1 MADPTKPVL
10 SLDEIAKNS
19 STDFN
24 QFTNAGKTFSFEAEG
39 ADRYLTYGSKVY
51 GQLGYNPFG
60 NNEKKYQQATSWTK
74 DISRGFTGMTKL
86 AGVGM
91 SDTFGFGAF
100 GSSENHKDFG
110 KIMQD
115 YGSQR
120 GGVSGFFANTM
131 LSAGYT
137 VGIISS
143 IAAEELLLAGATALS
158 GGLLSGATV
167 PAMGAEVARGAS
179 LLGKANKTLKG
190 VDNTVGVFGWM
201 KNIDNARWYKE
212 AKDAGAVGMGAVG
225 SLSRGVGGF
234 GKALMPLGNTLDFI
248 RSADKIK
255 DFNGLQ
261 KTLLGAGS
269 IARDARK
276 FYMSH
281 SESDLEAK
289 FVRDELTTDA
299 IAKWNR
305 ANPGQSMPES
315 VKNFIDI
322 KAQKAYDR
330 AYETNFGLIYLTNA
344 ITFEGLL
351 KGFSPTNKLFGMVDN
366 FSVAGKGSR
375 SIAFNAVTPTV
386 KNYIKK
392 KASELTLG
400 NVIGGT
406 VRASMEGVQ
415 EYGQDII
422 SSAAKKYGDIK
433 FEIKGYEKDVFG
445 KPVLNGEGKKIPIY
459 GKMITDPT
467 SDMSR
472 GAYWSQVAN
481 SMGDSNIETF
491 MSGALMGI
499 FASPVNFA
507 TKVVSEYSFGE
518 RGFGSEYNAWT
529 KEGKKNYKNLLEERQ
544 KTAEFLTEI
553 SKKQGIA
560 LEVDITSPV
569 HRMTGLREKMLEAA
583 RNGDQK
589 FFEDNKAEI
598 FRLGMRSMFK
608 TGMHGELVDHL
619 DQMLKHSAK
628 ELNESLDRIDITE
641 ENKQEYYDKIK
652 QRKKD
657 ILKLK
662 EEYDR
667 IEEEMPSK
675 GNVDAV
681 FRNDRLSPE
690 EKQEAVLDILAWDEL
705 KEEML
710 FTGDKVRNLSQRKEN
725 IKSDLKKNTKLTDLD
740 VVALTNES
748 DLAQQIDMLTTQVE
762 SNKEYKLDNTR
773 EHQQLVIKLDALK
786 SLQES
791 LTKFNDPK
799 FDRSNATSVQKE
811 RDAMEDAFARY
822 MLAVNTE
829 LNSMPDASALAS
841 DKNLYQRYKRRFAS
855 LFDFYRLDEESKEL
869 EYYADLLSNP
879 EYSSQWLRAN
889 REMLVEFGKNKK
901 AYIEKAI
908 EAWQTREVSDDM
920 LNELLE
926 NGIIFELD
934 ELDDLY
940 DKGVMPSTLFDVNS
954 KEEISA
960 EKYKQAVKI
969 IEKYY
974 KKLKGKKLIGAKTGV
989 RATRDKSKTDK
1000 RRAATIIK
1008 QYVGAKN
1015 KGVPVPIIDFVNN
1028 MMAYG
1033 NRYLSKSEIRILEK
1047 LQEYHITNQ
1056 ILSGNVILTDE
1067 AESPV
1072 SFNENGDLVLDVRFG
1087 AFDFARANYEING
1100 VKYSSIAELDKAV
1113 NSNKITESQY
1123 DQGVRA
1129 LRATPFE
1136 YIAISGIVQNV
1147 FVKRF
1152 QVDEELKNNITT
1164 LMDLAKTSHIN
1175 NINNSNKDDQQKR
1188 MEIAQAETSDIFN
1201 NPLVFLTEAYANI
1214 NFQNFLASTVNST
1227 DVNQESLWRN
1237 LNNELRDELGA
1248 NGIKGSL
1255 LDSILG
1261 ITQLS
1266 IDEAIIEDTAESGP
1280 IQETDET
1287 DEVEE
1292 DEEPTPEEMEGEE
1305 TAPVANVPPEEEVE
1319 EEQVTEEP
1327 APVPVNLN
1335 ELADRKKVINLKI
1348 KKLQQDVNGIN
1359 SEINRTSRL
1368 KFRRIGQL
1376 EKQKLAIQKEVDT
1389 LIKELKSIEQ
1399 KEKSVTETPT
1409 GAKPDLK
1416 TPVLN
1421 EEDDD
1426 SNQVVTSRSE
1436 FINLPLDLQLKLAA
1450 FYLNNNKGKAPL
1462 ISIEK
1467 LQELQ
1472 ARDEKDIPDNVQGFL
1487 KKVSEDD
1494 AVAFKEA
1501 VFRGFNLLALQGDEK
1516 ALDYLTDEQIQE
1528 IQDLMPTTSFINIIG
1543 EYNRNANKQPAPAVT
1558 ETTEEED
1565 EEENDEAK
1573 PLMLSAEAIKE
1584 LNDANQ
1590 RALDNIQ
1597 EVFIDRNLRYT
1608 TTFIN
1613 HLGEEVTITENSRTV
1628 LEQLIND
1635 TYSENGW
1642 ANNINNIVGV
1652 EFEAIIGDTGTEA
1665 KVTITIDKVKITPQG
1680 NYQIYATRSDAN
1692 KRYNIL
1698 VGRSGMI
1705 YTFTETDTGIV
1716 SKAEDKV
1723 NYIVDFTTKA
1733 SIVPFDP
1740 NRKEPKIE
1748 YTSPIQSVEDI
1759 QSVYPDID
1767 LTTVFT
1773 TEQLN
1778 EFATELANATSIE
1791 EFKKLAEA
1799 FDQTLFDITEGF
1811 TDGLTFD
1818 IPVAEVK
1825 NPSSIDTSEITRM
1838 NQETETKLKE
1848 EGVDDLFIG
1857 ATLPTGSAEN
1867 AIPVTVDVINGIAVA
1882 TYANEKTGLIDTVI
1896 SGFSEENFVG
1906 YYRIYENGKPT
1917 NKWSSKFENKET
1929 GNAEVDNKKKE
1940 NFKTMMSSVQ
1950 ERLPSDHKYTEKTS
1964 ISTDGLRIWGNQIDR
1979 NTYQL
1984 EYDENGNLITDRVS
1998 INGDAIVNELG
2009 IDLNQDAFQ
2018 NTNVKT
2024 PNIKVKTQEEFEKVK
2039 AALLPYL
2046 QKFGLNENNI
2056 YWKKPTGPVAQTG
2069 SVVQIDLPVLSPVN
2083 KSKST
2088 TTSSFT
2094 TPIDFSTLGTL
2105 KTEDQLKQSSGVPA
2119 DEFDEVTSNVKY
2131 NWNYLDTS
2139 KHNYEGTNKGYAS
2152 RFSTW
2157 SINKRDLAYLRNFQI
2172 SLFGLEHLDFVDA
2185 VLKYLSNGSR
2195 LAETVSKFNV
2205 KNKSVTQVEDYV
2217 RTQLNNAAN
2226 NRAITSELVNALNK
2240 KLNAVRSNLTIAWS
2254 ESKRKVGNYGITTKT
2269 QAQIDTMQQQQDKLD
2284 TKSTKLSRKEQALL
2298 VDTGNDVRALVLKWF
2313 IKGGKINSS
2322 VIQKLLGNT
2331 KSLKGPKSIKAES
2344 AARMSILNNTTGV
2357 TLDGLAHI
2365 IWENRTE
2372 AMNFDTEDAKKE
2384 VVDVILRFG
2393 GISKMIDELINT
2405 YGQPEIETEETEEEK
2420 RNREFK
2426 EAEEQEAY
2434 EYNQILNAYWE
2445 SEGSNVNQIY
2455 LDFEATTLGQIL
2467 NGTYQGTREDLA
2479 NDVERRAYDEI
2490 YKDTTKKPDVEE
2502 DVEEED
2508 FVPKTAIDPIVK
2520 KVREYDVNT
2529 ISGMNPA
2536 QKVGTM
2542 FNLITANSKFE
2553 DLVYIYLSLYNTS
2566 TAYSDNQKNAV
2577 IRSIK
2582 YRLASF
2588 SNQIFSPSRTIKI
2601 NEFQS
2606 STDVVPAGVYEITPI
2621 NTNTDQRVLFG
2632 LRNQLTNEIFQV
2644 EGITELFPSIADIY
2658 EPGSTLNTNP
2668 IDLSLNNNDVEII
2681 KASFTD
2687 FFSNFNNIMSDVD
2700 KDLNEEDL
2708 RSQIAEQFK
2717 TCK

>member
-19 STDFN
+19 NTDFN
-24 QFTNAGKTFSFEAEG
+24 QFTNAGKTFSFDAEG

-51 GQLGYNPFG
+51 GQLGYNPFI

-86 AGVGM
+86 AGVGI

-120 GGVSGFFANTM
+120 SGLGGFFANTM

-137 VGIISS
+137 VGIIGA
-143 IAAEELLLAGATALS
+143 IAAEELVLAGATALS

-179 LLGKANKTLKG
+179 LLSRANKALKG
-190 VDNTVGVFGWM
+190 ADNTVGVFGWM

-212 AKDAGAVGMGAVG
+212 AKDAGTIGIGALG
-225 SLSRGVGGF
+225 SLTRGTGGF
-234 GKALMPLGNTLDFI
+234 AKALMPVGNTLDFI

-261 KTLLGAGS
+261 KTLLGAGA

-289 FVRDELTTDA
+289 FVRDELTNDA

-315 VKNFIDI
+315 VRNFIDA
-322 KAQKAYDR
+322 KAQKAYNR

-344 ITFEGLL
+344 ITFEGML

-366 FSVAGKGSR
+366 FTVAGKGGR
-375 SIAFNAVTPTV
+375 NIAFNAVTPTI

-392 KASELTLG
+392 KGSELTLG
-400 NVIGGT
+400 KFIGGT

-422 SSAAKKYGDIK
+422 ASAAKKYGDIK
-433 FEIKGYEKDVFG
+433 FEQKRDAKGNLMYEKDVFG
-445 KPVLNGEGKKIPIY
+445 KPVLNGKGEKIPIY

-472 GAYWSQVAN
+472 GAYWSQVGN
-481 SMGDSNIETF
+481 SMGDSNISTF

-560 LEVDITSPV
+560 LEVDIASPV
-569 HRMTGLREKMLEAA
+569 HRMAGLREKMLEAA

-641 ENKQEYYDKIK
+641 ENKEEYYDKIR

-681 FRNDRLSPE
+681 FRNDRLSSE

-710 FTGDKVRNLSQRKEN
+710 FTGDKVRNLSERKEN

-740 VVALTNES
+740 VTALTNES
-748 DLAQQIDMLTTQVE
+748 DLAQQIDMLNTQVE
-762 SNKEYKLDNTR
+762 SNKEYKLDNTK
-773 EHQQLVIKLDALK
+773 EHQQLLIKLDALK

-791 LTKFNDPK
+791 LKRFNDPK
-799 FDRSNATSVQKE
+799 FDRKNATSVKKE
-811 RDAMEDAFARY
+811 YATMEEAFAKY
-822 MLAVNTE
+822 MLAINTE

-841 DKNLYQRYKRRFAS
+841 DKNLYQRYKRRFAP

-934 ELDDLY
+934 ELDDLF
-940 DKGVMPSTLFDVNS
+940 DKDIMPSTLFDVNS

-1000 RRAATIIK
+1000 RRAATIIR

-1100 VKYSSIAELDKAV
+1100 VKYSSIAQLDKAL
-1113 NSNKITESQY
+1113 NSNKITEAQY
-1123 DQGVRA
+1123 DQGVRG

-1164 LMDLAKTSHIN
+1164 LMDLAKASHIN
-1175 NINNSNKDDQQKR
+1175 NINNSKKDDQQKR

-1201 NPLVFLTEAYANI
+1201 DPLVFITEAYANI

-1266 IDEAIIEDTAESGP
+1266 IDEATIEDIAESGT
-1280 IQETDET
+1280 INETDET

-1292 DEEPTPEEMEGEE
+1292 EEETTPEEIEGEQ
-1305 TAPVANVPPEEEVE
+1305 TVQAARVPPEEDE
-1319 EEQVTEEP
+1319 EEEPVVVEP
-1327 APVPVNLN
+1327 APVPVNLK

-1348 KKLQQDVNGIN
+1348 KKLQQDINGIN
-1359 SEINRTSRL
+1359 SEINRTSKL

-1376 EKQKLAIQKEVDT
+1376 DKQKKVIQNEIDD
-1389 LIKELKSIEQ
+1389 LIKELKTIEQ
-1399 KEKSVTETPT
+1399 KEKSVTETPIV
-1409 GAKPDLK
+1409 AIPDLK
-1416 TPVLN
+1416 TPVSD
-1421 EEDDD
+1421 EQDDD
-1426 SNQVVTSRSE
+1426 SNQVVTSRSR
-1436 FINLPLDLQLKLAA
+1436 FINLPLALQLKLAS

-1467 LQELQ
+1467 LEELQ
-1472 ARDEKDIPDNVQGFL
+1472 ARDEKDIPENVQGFL

-1516 ALDYLTDEQIQE
+1516 ALDYLTEEQIQE

-1543 EYNRNANKQPAPAVT
+1543 EYNNNANKQPAPAVT

-1565 EEENDEAK
+1565 EEDNDEAK
-1573 PLMLSAEAIKE
+1573 PLVLSAEAIKE
-1584 LNDANQ
+1584 LNDAKQ
-1590 RALDNIQ
+1590 RALGNIQ

-1608 TTFIN
+1608 TTFTD
-1613 HLGEEVTITENSRTV
+1613 HLGEQVVLIENTRTA
-1628 LEQLIND
+1628 LEDIINQ

-1652 EFEAIIGDTGTEA
+1652 ELEAIIGDKGEEA
-1665 KVTITIDKVKITPQG
+1665 RVTITIDKVKITAQG
-1680 NYQIYATRSDAN
+1680 NYQIYATRSDTN

-1698 VGRSGMI
+1698 VGTSGMI
-1705 YTFTETDTGIV
+1705 YTFTEFGTNKV

-1723 NYIVDFTTKA
+1723 NYIIDFPTKA
-1733 SIVPFDP
+1733 SIVPFEP
-1740 NRKEPKIE
+1740 NRTEPKTE
-1748 YTSPIQSVEDI
+1748 YKSPIQSVEDI
-1759 QSVYPDID
+1759 KSAYPDID
-1767 LTTVFT
+1767 LTTLFT
-1773 TEQLN
+1773 PEQLN
-1778 EFATELANATSIE
+1778 DFVDALANATSIE
-1791 EFKKLAEA
+1791 EFKRLAES
-1799 FDQTLFDITEGF
+1799 FDQTLFDLSEGL
-1811 TDGLTFD
+1811 TDGITFNMSGTTSVSDKKAD
-1818 IPVAEVK
+1818 IERINKETEAKIKNKDLFLASFDENGNKTDDSVGEKISQSNVAPVATSVK
-1825 NPSSIDTSEITRM
+1825 E
-1838 NQETETKLKE
+1838 
-1848 EGVDDLFIG
+1848 
-1857 ATLPTGSAEN
+1857 
-1867 AIPVTVDVINGIAVA
+1867 INGIEFVEFS
-1882 TYANEKTGLIDTVI
+1882 NPETGDVDVVVTGKKDG
-1896 SGFSEENFVG
+1896 SYVG
-1906 YYRIYENGKPT
+1906 YYRLYDKSKVNGEDVYTPT
-1917 NKWSSKFENKET
+1917 NRWSSKFQNTGSKE
-1929 GNAEVDNKKKE
+1929 D
-1940 NFKTMMSSVQ
+1940 FKTMIRGVQ
-1950 ERLPSDHKYTEKTS
+1950 EMLPADHEYTEKTS
-1964 ISTDGLRIWGNQIDR
+1964 ISTDGLRVWNQ
-1979 NTYQL
+1979 QL
-1984 EYDENGNLITDRVS
+1984 DNGYELQYDENGKLITETVA
-1998 INGDAIVNELG
+1998 INGDAIVNQLG
-2009 IDLNQDAFQ
+2009 IPEERLERGKFANI
-2018 NTNVKT
+2018 NVT
-2024 PNIKVKTQEEFEKVK
+2024 SQAEFDKVKE
-2039 AALLPYL
+2039 ALLPYL
-2046 QKFGLNENNI
+2046 EKFGLNESNI
-2056 YWKKPTGPVAQTG
+2056 KWMSGPLKNSGTVK
-2069 SVVQIDLPVLSPVN
+2069 IDLPVLKRSATQ
-2083 KSKST
+2083 SST
-2088 TTSSFT
+2088 IT

-2105 KTEDQLKQSSGVPA
+2105 KSEDELKQSSGVPA
-2119 DEFDEVTSNVKY
+2119 DEFDETTSNIKY

-2139 KHNYEGTNKGYAS
+2139 KHNYEGSNKNYAS

-2157 SINKRDLAYLRNFQI
+2157 SINKQDLAYLRSFQI

-2185 VLKYLSNGSR
+2185 VLKYLADGSR
-2195 LAETVSKFNV
+2195 LAQTVTNFNV
-2205 KNKSVTQVEDYV
+2205 KDKSVTQVEAYV

-2226 NRAITSELVNALNK
+2226 NRAVTSELVNALNK
-2240 KLNAVRSNLTIAWS
+2240 KLNSVRSNLTIAWS
-2254 ESKRKVGNYGITTKT
+2254 QSKRRVGNYGFTTKT
-2269 QAQIDTMQQQQDKLD
+2269 QAQIDAMQKQQDKLD
-2284 TKSTKLSRKEQALL
+2284 ARNQKLSRKEQALL
-2298 VDTGNDVRALVLKWF
+2298 LDTGDNVRALVLKWF
-2313 IKGGKINSS
+2313 IRGGKINSS
-2322 VIQKLLGNT
+2322 AIQKLFGNP
-2331 KSLKGPKSIKAES
+2331 KGLKPKSIRGET
-2344 AARMSILNNTTGV
+2344 AARMSIINNKTGL
-2357 TLDGLAHI
+2357 TLDGLAHT
-2365 IWENRTE
+2365 IWDNRTE
-2372 AMNFDTEDAKKE
+2372 GMNFDTTASTEAAIA
-2384 VVDVILRFG
+2384 VISDYG
-2393 GISKMIDELINT
+2393 GISKMIDELLNN
-2405 YGQPEIETEETEEEK
+2405 YSQPEIEIEETEEE
-2420 RNREFK
+2420 RQIREAK
-2426 EAEEQEAY
+2426 EAEEQEQY
-2434 EYNQILNAYWE
+2434 EYNQLLNAYWE
-2445 SEGSNVNQIY
+2445 SEGSKINQTY
-2455 LDFEATTLGQIL
+2455 LDFEASTLGQIL
-2467 NGTYQGTREDLA
+2467 NGTYQGTREDLT
-2479 NDVERRAYDEI
+2479 NDVERRAYDEM
-2490 YKDTTKKPDVEE
+2490 YADTTKKPDVGE
-2502 DVEEED
+2502 DVED
-2508 FVPKTAIDPIVK
+2508 FVPKTVIDPIVK
-2520 KVREYDVNT
+2520 KLRDYDTEKIVGYNSGLKVR
-2529 ISGMNPA
+2529 
-2536 QKVGTM
+2536 TM
-2542 FNLITANSKFE
+2542 FDLIAALNSTFE
-2553 DLVYIYLSLYNTS
+2553 DLVYIYLSLYNT
-2566 TAYSDNQKNAV
+2566 TIAYTDPQKDSV

-2582 YRLASF
+2582 SRLASF
-2588 SNQIFSPSRTIKI
+2588 SDQIFSPSRTIKL
-2601 NEFQS
+2601 NEFES
-2606 STDVVPAGVYEITPI
+2606 LTGIVPEGVYEITPI
-2621 NTNTDQRVLFG
+2621 NTNTNQRVLFG
-2632 LRNQLTNEIFQV
+2632 LTNQLTNQKFQV
-2644 EGITELFPSIADIY
+2644 EGIEELFPSIADIY
-2658 EPGSTLNTNP
+2658 EPGSTINTNP
-2668 IDLSLNNNDVEII
+2668 VDLSLNNNDVEII

-2687 FFSNFNNIMSDVD
+2687 FFSNFNNSMSDVEN
-2700 KDLNEEDL
+2700 LEEETL
-2708 RSQIAEQFK
+2708 RSQITEQFK

>member
-24 QFTNAGKTFSFEAEG
+24 QFTNAGKTFSFDAEG

-322 KAQKAYDR
+322 KAQKAYNR

-608 TGMHGELVDHL
+608 TGTHGELVDHL

-641 ENKQEYYDKIK
+641 ENKEEYYDKIK

-791 LTKFNDPK
+791 LQRFNDPK
-799 FDRSNATSVQKE
+799 FNKKNATSVQKE
-811 RDAMEDAFARY
+811 HDAMEDAFARY

-841 DKNLYQRYKRRFAS
+841 DKNLYQRYKRRFAP

-934 ELDDLY
+934 ELDDLFGK
-940 DKGVMPSTLFDVNS
+940 DIMPSTLFDVNS

-1047 LQEYHITNQ
+1047 LQEYHITNK

-1100 VKYSSIAELDKAV
+1100 VKYSSIAQLDKAV

-1175 NINNSNKDDQQKR
+1175 NINNSNKNDQQKR

-1266 IDEAIIEDTAESGP
+1266 IDEATIEDTAESGP

-1359 SEINRTSRL
+1359 SEISRTSRL

-1399 KEKSVTETPT
+1399 KEKSVTETPIAAT
-1409 GAKPDLK
+1409 PDLK

-1450 FYLNNNKGKAPL
+1450 FYLNNNKGKASL

-1573 PLMLSAEAIKE
+1573 PLILSAEAIKE

-1652 EFEAIIGDTGTEA
+1652 EFEAIIGDRGTEA

-1748 YTSPIQSVEDI
+1748 YTSPIQSVDDI

-1818 IPVAEVK
+1818 IPVAEGET
-1825 NPSSIDTSEITRM
+1825 ID
-1838 NQETETKLKE
+1838 
-1848 EGVDDLFIG
+1848 EG
-1857 ATLPTGSAEN
+1857 E
-1867 AIPVTVDVINGIAVA
+1867 VI
-1882 TYANEKTGLIDTVI
+1882 E
-1896 SGFSEENFVG
+1896 
-1906 YYRIYENGKPT
+1906 
-1917 NKWSSKFENKET
+1917 
-1929 GNAEVDNKKKE
+1929 
-1940 NFKTMMSSVQ
+1940 
-1950 ERLPSDHKYTEKTS
+1950 
-1964 ISTDGLRIWGNQIDR
+1964 STIQ
-1979 NTYQL
+1979 
-1984 EYDENGNLITDRVS
+1984 
-1998 INGDAIVNELG
+1998 
-2009 IDLNQDAFQ
+2009 
-2018 NTNVKT
+2018 
-2024 PNIKVKTQEEFEKVK
+2024 
-2039 AALLPYL
+2039 
-2046 QKFGLNENNI
+2046 
-2056 YWKKPTGPVAQTG
+2056 
-2069 SVVQIDLPVLSPVN
+2069 
-2083 KSKST
+2083 
-2088 TTSSFT
+2088 

-2105 KTEDQLKQSSGVPA
+2105 KTEEELKESSGVPA

-2205 KNKSVTQVEDYV
+2205 KNKSVTQVENYV

-2298 VDTGNDVRALVLKWF
+2298 FDTGNDVRALVLKWF
-2313 IKGGKINSS
+2313 IQGGKINSS
-2322 VIQKLLGNT
+2322 AIQELLGNT

-2344 AARMSILNNTTGV
+2344 AARMSILNNTTGL
-2357 TLDGLAHI
+2357 TLDGLAHT
-2365 IWENRTE
+2365 IWENRNKT
-2372 AMNFDTEDAKKE
+2372 MNFDTEDAKKE

-2502 DVEEED
+2502 DVEEEE

-2529 ISGMNPA
+2529 ISGMNSV

-2542 FNLITANSKFE
+2542 FNLITANSTFE

-2566 TAYSDNQKNAV
+2566 TAYSDNQKNSV

-2588 SNQIFSPSRTIKI
+2588 SNQIFSPSRTMKI

-2621 NTNTDQRVLFG
+2621 NTNTNQRVLFG
-2632 LRNQLTNEIFQV
+2632 LKNQLTNEIFQV

-2668 IDLSLNNNDVEII
+2668 VDLSLNNNDVEII

>member
-19 STDFN
+19 SIDFN
-24 QFTNAGKTFSFEAEG
+24 QFTNAGKTFSFDAEG

-51 GQLGYNPFG
+51 GQLGYNPFI

-74 DISRGFTGMTKL
+74 DISRGFAGMTKL

-110 KIMQD
+110 KIMQN

-120 GGVSGFFANTM
+120 GGMSGFFANTM

-137 VGIISS
+137 VGIITA

-167 PAMGAEVARGAS
+167 PAMGAEVVRGAS
-179 LLGKANKTLKG
+179 LLSRANQALKG

-212 AKDAGAVGMGAVG
+212 AKDAGTTGIGALG
-225 SLSRGVGGF
+225 TLSRGVGGF
-234 GKALMPLGNTLDFI
+234 GKALMPVGNTLDFI

-261 KTLLGAGS
+261 KTLMGAGA

-276 FYMSH
+276 FYLSH

-289 FVRDELTTDA
+289 FVRDEITNDA

-305 ANPGQSMPES
+305 ANPGQAMPES
-315 VKNFIDI
+315 VRTFIDA
-322 KAQKAYDR
+322 KAQKAYNR

-375 SIAFNAVTPTV
+375 NIAFNAVTPTV

-392 KASELTLG
+392 KASELTIG
-400 NVIGGT
+400 KVIGGT

-433 FEIKGYEKDVFG
+433 FKQKQDAKGNLMYEKDVFG
-445 KPVLNGEGKKIPIY
+445 KDVLNGEGKKIPIY

-472 GAYWSQVAN
+472 GAYWSQVGN

-529 KEGKKNYKNLLEERQ
+529 KEGQKKYKNLLEERQ
-544 KTAEFLTEI
+544 KTAEFITEI
-553 SKKQGIA
+553 SKKQGVV
-560 LEVDITSPV
+560 LELDITSPV

-608 TGMHGELVDHL
+608 TGTHLELVDHL

-641 ENKQEYYDKIK
+641 ENKEEYYDKIK

-662 EEYDR
+662 KEYDR

-786 SLQES
+786 SLEES
-791 LTKFNDPK
+791 LQRFNDPK
-799 FDRSNATSVQKE
+799 FNRSNATSVQKE
-811 RDAMEDAFARY
+811 HDAMEDAFARY

-841 DKNLYQRYKRRFAS
+841 DKNLYQRYKRRFAP

-934 ELDDLY
+934 ELDDLFGK
-940 DKGVMPSTLFDVNS
+940 DIMPSTLFDVNS

-974 KKLKGKKLIGAKTGV
+974 KKLKGKKLVGAKTGV

-1000 RRAATIIK
+1000 RRAAAIIK

-1015 KGVPVPIIDFVNN
+1015 KGVPVPIIEFVNN

-1047 LQEYHITNQ
+1047 LQEYHITNK

-1087 AFDFARANYEING
+1087 AFDFARVNYEING
-1100 VKYSSIAELDKAV
+1100 VKYSSIAQLDKAV

-1266 IDEAIIEDTAESGP
+1266 IDEALIEDIAESGP

-1292 DEEPTPEEMEGEE
+1292 DEEATPEEMEGDE
-1305 TAPVANVPPEEEVE
+1305 TAQAANVPLEE

-1327 APVPVNLN
+1327 APIPVNLN
-1335 ELADRKKVINLKI
+1335 ELAERKKVINLKI
-1348 KKLQQDVNGIN
+1348 KKLQQDINGIN

-1376 EKQKLAIQKEVDT
+1376 DKQKKVIQNEVDA
-1389 LIKELKSIEQ
+1389 LIKELKDIEQ

-1409 GAKPDLK
+1409 AAKPDLK
-1416 TPVLN
+1416 TAVFN

-1426 SNQVVTSRSE
+1426 SNQVVTSRTE
-1436 FINLPLDLQLKLAA
+1436 FINLPLDLQLKLAS
-1450 FYLNNNKGKAPL
+1450 FYLSNNKGKAPF
-1462 ISIEK
+1462 ISSEK
-1467 LQELQ
+1467 LEELQ
-1472 ARDEKDIPDNVQGFL
+1472 ARDVRDIPDNVQGFL
-1487 KKVSEDD
+1487 KQVSEDEV
-1494 AVAFKEA
+1494 VAFKDA

-1516 ALDYLTDEQIQE
+1516 ALDYLTDEQIKE
-1528 IQDLMPTTSFINIIG
+1528 IQDLMPTASFVNIIG
-1543 EYNRNANKQPAPAVT
+1543 EYNRNANKQPAPIVT
-1558 ETTEEED
+1558 ETIDEENEED
-1565 EEENDEAK
+1565 DGEAK
-1573 PLMLSAEAIKE
+1573 PLILSAEAIKE

-1608 TTFIN
+1608 TTFID
-1613 HLGEEVTITENSRTV
+1613 HLGEEVVLVENTRTA
-1628 LEQLIND
+1628 LEDIINQ

-1642 ANNINNIVGV
+1642 ANNINNIVGT
-1652 EFEAIIGDTGTEA
+1652 ELEAIIGDRGTEA

-1680 NYQIYATRSDAN
+1680 NYQIYATRSDTN

-1698 VGRSGMI
+1698 VGISGMI
-1705 YTFTETDTGIV
+1705 YTFTEFGTDKV

-1778 EFATELANATSIE
+1778 EFANELANATSIE
-1791 EFKKLAEA
+1791 EFKRLAEA

-1825 NPSSIDTSEITRM
+1825 NPSSIDISEITRM
-1838 NQETETKLKE
+1838 NQETEAKLKE
-1848 EGVDDLFIG
+1848 EGVDNLFIG
-1857 ATLPTGSAEN
+1857 ATLPTGSAEK

-1896 SGFSEENFVG
+1896 SGFSEKNFVG

-1917 NKWSSKFENKET
+1917 NRWSSKFENQET
-1929 GNAEVDNKKKE
+1929 GNAELDNKKKD

-1964 ISTDGLRIWGNQIDR
+1964 ISTDGLRVWGNQIDR
-1979 NTYQL
+1979 GTYQL
-1984 EYDENGNLITDRVS
+1984 EYDENNNLVTDRVS

-2009 IDLNQDAFQ
+2009 IAVNQGAFQ
-2018 NTNVKT
+2018 
-2024 PNIKVKTQEEFEKVK
+2024 NIKVKTQEEFDNVK
-2039 AALLPYL
+2039 KAILPYL

-2056 YWKKPTGPVAQTG
+2056 YWKKPTGPAAQTG

-2105 KTEDQLKQSSGVPA
+2105 KTEEELKESSGVPA
-2119 DEFDEVTSNVKY
+2119 NEFDEVTSNVKY

-2139 KHNYEGTNKGYAS
+2139 KHNYEGTNKDYAS

-2157 SINKRDLAYLRNFQI
+2157 SINKLDLAYLRNYQI
-2172 SLFGLEHLDFVDA
+2172 KLFGLEHLDFVDA

-2205 KNKSVTQVEDYV
+2205 KNKSVTQVENYV

-2226 NRAITSELVNALNK
+2226 NQAITSELVKALNK
-2240 KLNAVRSNLTIAWS
+2240 KLNSVRSNLTISWKETS
-2254 ESKRKVGNYGITTKT
+2254 RRVGNYSITTKT
-2269 QAQIDTMQQQQDKLD
+2269 QAQIDAMQKQQDTIEAREQQLSKKQKALD
-2284 TKSTKLSRKEQALL
+2284 VE
-2298 VDTGNDVRALVLKWF
+2298 VGNSIRGLVLQWF
-2313 IKGGKINSS
+2313 VQGGKINSS
-2322 VIQKLLGNT
+2322 VIQQLYGNQ
-2331 KSLKGPKSIKAES
+2331 KGQKAKSIKGET
-2344 AARMSILNNTTGV
+2344 AARMSILNNKTGMSI
-2357 TLDGLAHI
+2357 DGIAQA
-2365 IWENRTE
+2365 IWDNRTE
-2372 AMNFDTEDAKKE
+2372 EMNFTTMD
-2384 VVDVILRFG
+2384 VVEEIEKLVGEFT
-2393 GISKMIDELINT
+2393 GISKMVDELINNYSQT
-2405 YGQPEIETEETEEEK
+2405 QKTKEETEEE
-2420 RNREFK
+2420 RLAREFK
-2426 EAEEQEAY
+2426 EAEEEEKFY
-2434 EYNQILNAYWE
+2434 LNKYWE
-2445 SEGSNVNQIY
+2445 AESQASYQIQQ
-2455 LDFEATTLGQIL
+2455 DFEASTLGQIL
-2467 NGTYQGTREDLA
+2467 NGTYKGTREDLA
-2479 NDVERRAYDEI
+2479 TDVERRAYDEI
-2490 YKDTTKKPDVEE
+2490 YADTTKKPDVEK

-2508 FVPKTAIDPIVK
+2508 FVPKTVIDPIVK
-2520 KVREYDVNT
+2520 KARDYDVNT
-2529 ISGMNPA
+2529 ISGINSG

-2542 FNLITANSKFE
+2542 FNLITANSTFE

-2566 TAYSDNQKNAV
+2566 TVYSDNQKNAV

-2582 YRLASF
+2582 SRLASF

-2601 NEFQS
+2601 KEFQS

-2632 LRNQLTNEIFQV
+2632 LKNQLTNEIFQV

-2668 IDLSLNNNDVEII
+2668 VDLSLNNNDVEII

-2687 FFSNFNNIMSDVD
+2687 FFSNFNNIMSDVE
-2700 KDLNEEDL
+2700 NIEEEAL
-2708 RSQIAEQFK
+2708 RSQITEQFK

>member
-1 MADPTKPVL
+1 MADPTKPIL

-19 STDFN
+19 NTDFN
-24 QFTNAGKTFSFEAEG
+24 QFTNAGKSFSFDAKG
-39 ADRYLTYGSKVY
+39 ADRYLTYGTKVY
-51 GQLGYNPFG
+51 GQLGYNPFA

-91 SDTFGFGAF
+91 SDTFAFGAF

-110 KIMQD
+110 QIMQN

-120 GGVSGFFANTM
+120 GGMSGFFANTM

-137 VGIISS
+137 VGIITS
-143 IAAEELLLAGATALS
+143 IAAEELLLAGATLMS

-167 PAMGAEVARGAS
+167 PAMGAEIARGAT
-179 LLGKANKTLKG
+179 LLNKANKALKG
-190 VDNTVGVFGWM
+190 VDSTVGVFGWM

-212 AKDAGAVGMGAVG
+212 AKDAGTTGIGALG
-225 SLSRGVGGF
+225 SLSRGTGGF
-234 GKALMPLGNTLDFI
+234 AKALMPAGSTLDFI
-248 RSADKIK
+248 RSADKLQ

-261 KTLLGAGS
+261 KTLLGAGA

-276 FYMSH
+276 FYLSH

-289 FVRDELTTDA
+289 FVKDEITNDA
-299 IAKWNR
+299 ITKWNR
-305 ANPGQSMPES
+305 ANPNQAMPES
-315 VKNFIDI
+315 TRKFIDA
-322 KAQKAYDR
+322 KAQKAYNR

-351 KGFSPTNKLFGMVDN
+351 KGFSPTNKIFGMVDN

-375 SIAFNAVTPTV
+375 NIAFNAVTPTV

-392 KASELTLG
+392 KASQVSFG
-400 NVIGGT
+400 SIVGGT

-415 EYGQDII
+415 EYGQDVI

-433 FEIKGYEKDVFG
+433 FKVKGYEKDVFG
-445 KPVLNGEGKKIPIY
+445 KHVLNGEGKKIPIY

-472 GAYWSQVAN
+472 GAYWSQVGN

-553 SKKQGIA
+553 SKKQGIS
-560 LEVDITSPV
+560 LEVDIASSS

-628 ELNESLDRIDITE
+628 ELNESLDRVDITE
-641 ENKQEYYDKIK
+641 ENKEQYYDKIR

-681 FRNDRLSPE
+681 FRNDSLSSE
-690 EKQEAVLDILAWDEL
+690 EKQEAVLDILAWDSL
-705 KEEML
+705 KEEIL
-710 FTGDKVRNLSQRKEN
+710 FTGDKVRNLAERKEN
-725 IKSDLKKNTKLTDLD
+725 IKADLKKNTKLTDLE
-740 VVALTNES
+740 VAALTNES
-748 DLAQQIDMLTTQVE
+748 DLAQQIDILDSQVE
-762 SNKEYKLDNTR
+762 NNKQYKLDNTR

-791 LTKFNDPK
+791 LQRFNDPK
-799 FDRSNATSVQKE
+799 FDKKNATSVQKE
-811 RDAMEDAFARY
+811 HDAMEDAFARY

-841 DKNLYQRYKRRFAS
+841 DKNLYQRYKRRFAPV
-855 LFDFYRLDEESKEL
+855 FDFYKLDEESKQL

-879 EYSSQWLRAN
+879 EYDSQWLRAN
-889 REMLVEFGKNKK
+889 REVLVEFGKNKK

-926 NGIIFELD
+926 NGIVFELD
-934 ELDDLY
+934 ELDDLFGK
-940 DKGVMPSTLFDVNS
+940 DIMPSTFFDINS

-960 EKYKQAVKI
+960 EKYKLAVKI

-974 KKLKGKKLIGAKTGV
+974 KKLKGKKLIGAKIGV

-1000 RRAATIIK
+1000 RRAATIIR
-1008 QYVGAKN
+1008 QYAGAKN
-1015 KGVPVPIIDFVNN
+1015 KGVAIPIIDFVNN

-1047 LQEYHITNQ
+1047 LQEYHITNK

-1087 AFDFARANYEING
+1087 AFDFATANYQING
-1100 VKYSSIAELDKAV
+1100 IKYSSIAQLDRAFK
-1113 NSNKITESQY
+1113 SNKITEAQY
-1123 DQGVRA
+1123 DQGVRG

-1152 QVDEELKNNITT
+1152 QVDEELRNNVTT
-1164 LMDLAKTSHIN
+1164 LMELAKISHIA
-1175 NINNSNKDDQQKR
+1175 NINNSQKDDQQKR

-1201 NPLVFLTEAYANI
+1201 NPLVFITEAYANI
-1214 NFQNFLASTVNST
+1214 NFQNFLASTTNST

-1237 LNNELRDELGA
+1237 LNTELRSELGA

-1266 IDEAIIEDTAESGP
+1266 IDEATIEDIAESGP
-1280 IQETDET
+1280 IQETEET
-1287 DEVEE
+1287 DEEE
-1292 DEEPTPEEMEGEE
+1292 EEEESDPEEMEGEE
-1305 TAPVANVPPEEEVE
+1305 TVPAAKLPPEEEVE

-1327 APVPVNLN
+1327 APAPVNLI

-1376 EKQKLAIQKEVDT
+1376 EKQKLAIQKEVDD
-1389 LIKELKSIEQ
+1389 LIKELKTIEQ
-1399 KEKSVTETPT
+1399 KEKSVTETPIAAT
-1409 GAKPDLK
+1409 PDLK
-1416 TPVLN
+1416 TDVFD
-1421 EEDDD
+1421 EQDDD
-1426 SNQVVTSRSE
+1426 SNQVITSRSR
-1436 FINLPLDLQLKLAA
+1436 FINLPLALQLKLAL
-1450 FYLNNNKGKAPL
+1450 FYINNNKGKAPL
-1462 ISIEK
+1462 ISTEK
-1467 LQELQ
+1467 LEELQ
-1472 ARDEKDIPDNVQGFL
+1472 ARDQKDIPDNVQGFL
-1487 KKVSEDD
+1487 KKLSENDV
-1494 AVAFKEA
+1494 VAFKEA
-1501 VFRGFNLLALQGDEK
+1501 VVKGFNLLALQEDAK

-1543 EYNRNANKQPAPAVT
+1543 EYNAKSNRQSAPDVA

-1565 EEENDEAK
+1565 EDDNDEAK
-1573 PLMLSAEAIKE
+1573 PVVFSAEAIQE
-1584 LNDANQ
+1584 LNAAKD

-1597 EVFIDRNLRYT
+1597 EVFINRNVRYT

-1613 HLGEEVTITENSRTV
+1613 HLGEEVTITDNSRTV

-1642 ANNINNIVGV
+1642 ANNINNIAGR
-1652 EFEAIIGDTGTEA
+1652 EFTAVIGDTQTEIA
-1665 KVTITIDKVKITPQG
+1665 ITIDKVKILANG
-1680 NYQIYATRSDAN
+1680 EYRIYASRSDNN
-1692 KRYNIL
+1692 KRYDIT
-1698 VGRSGMI
+1698 VTAQGRITS
-1705 YTFTETDTGIV
+1705 FTEFGTAMSSATRDKLNFIKNFTDSDV
-1716 SKAEDKV
+1716 
-1723 NYIVDFTTKA
+1723 

-1740 NRKEPKIE
+1740 NRIEPKTE
-1748 YTSPIQSVEDI
+1748 YQPPIQSLEDI
-1759 QSVYPDID
+1759 KSLYPDVD
-1767 LTTVFT
+1767 LTTILT
-1773 TEQLN
+1773 DAQLN
-1778 EFATELANATSIE
+1778 DFVEAFASATSLE
-1791 EFKKLAEA
+1791 QFKRLAES
-1799 FDQTLFDITEGF
+1799 FDQTLFDLSEKF

-1818 IPVAEVK
+1818 MPAAKGETIDEGEV
-1825 NPSSIDTSEITRM
+1825 IE
-1838 NQETETKLKE
+1838 
-1848 EGVDDLFIG
+1848 
-1857 ATLPTGSAEN
+1857 
-1867 AIPVTVDVINGIAVA
+1867 
-1882 TYANEKTGLIDTVI
+1882 
-1896 SGFSEENFVG
+1896 
-1906 YYRIYENGKPT
+1906 
-1917 NKWSSKFENKET
+1917 
-1929 GNAEVDNKKKE
+1929 
-1940 NFKTMMSSVQ
+1940 
-1950 ERLPSDHKYTEKTS
+1950 
-1964 ISTDGLRIWGNQIDR
+1964 STIQ
-1979 NTYQL
+1979 
-1984 EYDENGNLITDRVS
+1984 
-1998 INGDAIVNELG
+1998 
-2009 IDLNQDAFQ
+2009 
-2018 NTNVKT
+2018 
-2024 PNIKVKTQEEFEKVK
+2024 
-2039 AALLPYL
+2039 
-2046 QKFGLNENNI
+2046 
-2056 YWKKPTGPVAQTG
+2056 
-2069 SVVQIDLPVLSPVN
+2069 
-2083 KSKST
+2083 
-2088 TTSSFT
+2088 

-2139 KHNYEGTNKGYAS
+2139 KHNYEGTNKNYAS

-2157 SINKRDLAYLRNFQI
+2157 SINKRDLAYLRSFQI

-2185 VLKYLSNGSR
+2185 VLKYLSEGSR
-2195 LAETVSKFNV
+2195 MAQAVTNFNI
-2205 KNKSVTQVEDYV
+2205 KDKSVTQIEAYV
-2217 RTQLNNAAN
+2217 RKQLNNAVENKAV
-2226 NRAITSELVNALNK
+2226 TSELVNALNK

-2284 TKSTKLSRKEQALL
+2284 RKSTTLSRKEEALF
-2298 VDTGNDVRALVLKWF
+2298 VDSGNDIRALVLKWF
-2313 IKGGKINSS
+2313 VRGGKINST
-2322 VIQKLLGNT
+2322 VIQKLYGNE
-2331 KSLKGPKSIKAES
+2331 KGQRVKSIRGET
-2344 AARMSILNNTTGV
+2344 AARMSILNNKTGKSI
-2357 TLDGLAHI
+2357 DGIAHN
-2365 IWENRTE
+2365 IWENR
-2372 AMNFDTEDAKKE
+2372 AKDVEFTTMDVVKE
-2384 VVDVILRFG
+2384 IETVVGEFAGV
-2393 GISKMIDELINT
+2393 SKMVDELLRK
-2405 YGQPEIETEETEEEK
+2405 YGLSEQTGKQTEETEEEK
-2420 RNREFK
+2420 RIRENN
-2426 EAEEQEAY
+2426 EADEQEQY
-2434 EYNQILNAYWE
+2434 EYKQALNLYWE
-2445 SEGSNVNQIY
+2445 SEGPKINQAF
-2455 LDFEATTLGQIL
+2455 LDFEASTLGQIL
-2467 NGTYQGTREDLA
+2467 NGTYKGTREELT
-2479 NDVERRAYDEI
+2479 NDVERRTYDQI
-2490 YKDTTKKPDVEE
+2490 FSDTEE
-2502 DVEEED
+2502 QKTDATETED
-2508 FVPKTAIDPIVK
+2508 YFGPKQELDPIVK
-2520 KVREYDVNT
+2520 KVREYDTNNILGINSV
-2529 ISGMNPA
+2529 

-2542 FNLITANSKFE
+2542 FNLITSNSNFE
-2553 DLVYIYLSLYNTS
+2553 DLVYIYLSLYS
-2566 TAYSDNQKNAV
+2566 TNIGYSDAQKNSV
-2577 IRSIK
+2577 IRSITS
-2582 YRLASF
+2582 RFASF
-2588 SNQIFSPSRTIKI
+2588 NKLILNPSRTIRL
-2601 NEFQS
+2601 NEFTATNGNLIS
-2606 STDVVPAGVYEITPI
+2606 AGVYEITPI
-2621 NTNTDQRVLFG
+2621 QTNSEQLVRFG
-2632 LRNQLTNEIFQV
+2632 LKNQLTNEIFEI
-2644 EGITELFPSIADIY
+2644 EGISELFLNIADIY
-2658 EPGSTLNTNP
+2658 EPGSTINTNP
-2668 IDLSLNNNDVEII
+2668 INLSLNNNDVEII

-2687 FFSNFNNIMSDVD
+2687 FFSNFNNSMSDVQN
-2700 KDLNEEDL
+2700 LEEEDL
-2708 RSQIAEQFK
+2708 RSQITEQFK